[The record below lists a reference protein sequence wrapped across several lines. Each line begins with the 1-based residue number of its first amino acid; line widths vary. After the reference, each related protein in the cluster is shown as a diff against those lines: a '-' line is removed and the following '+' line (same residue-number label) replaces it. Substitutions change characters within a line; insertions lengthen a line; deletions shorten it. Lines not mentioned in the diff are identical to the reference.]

1 MTTTST
7 TNPAAG
13 LKALADPPPA
23 VQGRSVQDSTD
34 AVAMPDFFVQIRWML
49 CRADGSQRLG
59 TRLVPHVVLYC
70 LGGVYVVL
78 YFTLDLLPATG
89 VRPQPS
95 PAAAAGIAGSQ
106 TALRSRAGLSHL
118 TTSSSRPVRR
128 LASWWGA
135 LPAAVAAAAAAAAA
149 AAPSAGILTRRIQ
162 RLCEDIQ
169 SIQVQSN
176 GFKENLCLPGTC
188 YAGFPVTK
196 IRLIRLFW

>member
-1 MTTTST
+1 MSL
-7 TNPAAG
+7 G
-13 LKALADPPPA
+13 Y
-23 VQGRSVQDSTD
+23 DSTSKHSTVEIAEPLIGLSSWSNGGYALVD
-34 AVAMPDFFVQIRWML
+34 ADAPRVIRL
-49 CRADGSQRLG
+49 
-59 TRLVPHVVLYC
+59 
-70 LGGVYVVL
+70 
-78 YFTLDLLPATG
+78 LDPSGARHLLPATG